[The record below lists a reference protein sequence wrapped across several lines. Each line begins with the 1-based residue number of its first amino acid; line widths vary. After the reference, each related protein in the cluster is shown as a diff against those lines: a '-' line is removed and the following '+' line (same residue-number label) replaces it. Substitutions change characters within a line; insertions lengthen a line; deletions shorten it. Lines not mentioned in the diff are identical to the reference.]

1 MMNALKYLFALKNT
15 GKMSTYSQV
24 ENLLVNL
31 TGDIAE

>member
-15 GKMSTYSQV
+15 GKMSTFAQV
-24 ENLLVNL
+24 ESLLVRM

>member
-1 MMNALKYLFALKNT
+1 MMKALKNLFAAKND
-15 GKMSTYSQV
+15 KMSTYGQV

>member
-1 MMNALKYLFALKNT
+1 MMSALKYLFALKNT
-15 GKMSTYSQV
+15 GKMSTYNQV